1 VEAARAG
8 EAGMGFAVVADE
20 VRNLAQR
27 CAQSAKETADKIEAS
42 VSNTSQGVAITDKV
56 AKTLAEIV
64 EKARQVDNLVA
75 EVASA
80 SQEQTTG
87 IDQINTAVGQMDKV
101 TQSNA
106 ANAEECAASAEEM
119 NAQAAAMKEAVGDLL
134 QLVGGA
140 GDEAKATCSLAPSAP
155 MAKSSHKAEA
165 WARPVASP
173 VEKDAPAK
181 GGLAEVADEQ
191 FKIF

>member
-1 VEAARAG
+1 
-8 EAGMGFAVVADE
+8 MVADE

-27 CAQSAKETADKIEAS
+27 CAQSAKETADKIEAA
-42 VSNTSQGVAITDKV
+42 VGNTAQGVAITDKV

-64 EKARQVDNLVA
+64 DKARQVDTLVA

-80 SQEQTTG
+80 SQEQTSG

-119 NAQAAAMKEAVGDLL
+119 NAQAATMKDAVGELMK
-134 QLVGGA
+134 LVGGTSQVNKTPQTTLPA
-140 GDEAKATCSLAPSAP
+140 APLGKPSRKGEASTWPVAAP
-155 MAKSSHKAEA
+155 MKKEAFAKGQPAEA
-165 WARPVASP
+165 VN
-173 VEKDAPAK
+173 DH
-181 GGLAEVADEQ
+181 
-191 FKIF
+191 FKNF